1 MEYLGHESQGY
12 GVEEHRLVGGK
23 GDGIRLLEVN
33 NGNGVMFTLS
43 LDRAG
48 DISRLYKDGKNL
60 GFFAP
65 CGYVSPTYY
74 DNRGAGF
81 LKSFTAG
88 FLTTCGLT
96 AVGSPCTDNGEEL
109 PLHGN
114 ISHTP
119 CENVSWWTDDAIH
132 IKLVVRDA
140 SLFGHKLI
148 LTREYECPIGGDE
161 IIITDT
167 VKNISDEETPYM
179 ILYHF
184 NMGYPLLSENA
195 KVTIKSKGVTPR
207 NERAKEGLEK
217 ALIMERPQPGFVEQ
231 CYYYDMEEGYAKIY
245 NPEID
250 TSLSL
255 SFDTKE
261 LPFFTE
267 WKMMGKGEYVLGL
280 EPGNCSPDGRDVM
293 RKNGRLQF
301 LKAGEEK
308 KQTIAV
314 KIKKGQEY
322 AECS

>member
-1 MEYLGHESQGY
+1 MKEYLGHESQFA

-33 NGNGVMFTLS
+33 NGNGIMFTLS

-48 DISRLYKDGKNL
+48 DIARLYKDGRNL

-65 CGYVSPTYY
+65 CGYVAPTYY
-74 DNRGAGF
+74 DKEGAGF

-96 AVGSPCTDNGEEL
+96 AVGSPCEDDGEVL

-119 CENVSWWTDDAIH
+119 AENVAWWIDDSIH
-132 IKLVVRDA
+132 IKITVRDA
-140 SLFGHKLI
+140 SLFGHKL
-148 LTREYECPIGGDE
+148 LFTREYECPVGGSE
-161 IIITDT
+161 IKITDT
-167 VKNISDEETPYM
+167 VKNIDDKETPYM

-184 NMGYPLLSENA
+184 NMGYPLLTENSKVKVKA
-195 KVTIKSKGVTPR
+195 KSVAPR
-207 NERAKEGLEK
+207 DDRANEGLDMALTMEK
-217 ALIMERPQPGFVEQ
+217 PQSDFEEQ
-231 CYYYDMEEGYAKIY
+231 CYYYDMEEGYAEIY

-250 TSLSL
+250 TKLSL
-255 SFDTKE
+255 SFDINE

-280 EPGNCSPDGRDVM
+280 EPGNCNPDGRDVM
-293 RKNGRLQF
+293 RKQGKLAF

-308 KQTIAV
+308 TQHITI
-314 KIKKGQEY
+314 KITKGQE
-322 AECS
+322 

>member
-1 MEYLGHESQGY
+1 MKEYLGHDTQAF

-33 NGNGVMFTLS
+33 NGNGIMFTLS

-48 DISRLYKDGKNL
+48 DIARLYKDGRNL

-65 CGYVSPTYY
+65 CGYVAPTYY
-74 DNRGAGF
+74 DKEGAGF

-96 AVGSPCTDNGEEL
+96 AVGSPCEDNGEVL

-119 CENVSWWTDDAIH
+119 CENVNWWIDDSIH
-132 IKLVVRDA
+132 IRITVRDA
-140 SLFGHKLI
+140 SLFGHKLL
-148 LTREYECPIGGDE
+148 LTREFECPVGGDE
-161 IIITDT
+161 IKMTDT
-167 VKNISDEETPYM
+167 VRNIGDEETPYM

-184 NMGYPLLSENA
+184 NMGYPLLSENS
-195 KVTIKSKGVTPR
+195 KVSVKSKGVTPR
-207 NERAKEGLEK
+207 NERAKEGLDK
-217 ALIMERPQPGFVEQ
+217 ALIMEKPQSGFVEQ
-231 CYYYDMEEGYAKIY
+231 CYYYDMEDEAYAEIY
-245 NPEID
+245 SPEID
-250 TSLSL
+250 TKLSL
-255 SFDTKE
+255 SFDKNE

-280 EPGNCSPDGRDVM
+280 EPGNCNPDGRDIM
-293 RKNGRLQF
+293 RKEGKLQF

-308 KQTIAV
+308 TQTVTI
-314 KIKKGQEY
+314 KITKGQE
-322 AECS
+322 

>member
-1 MEYLGHESQGY
+1 MKEYIGHESQLCS
-12 GVEEHRLVGGK
+12 VEEHRLIGGN

-33 NGNGVMFTLS
+33 NGNGIMFTLS

-48 DISRLYKDGKNL
+48 DISRLYKDGRNL

-65 CGYVSPTYY
+65 CGYVAPSYY
-74 DNRGAGF
+74 DKQGAGF

-96 AVGSPCTDNGEEL
+96 AVGSPCIDGGEEL

-119 CENVSWWTDDAIH
+119 AENVNWWIDDAIH
-132 IKLVVRDA
+132 IRITVRDA
-140 SLFGHKLI
+140 SLFGHKLLLI
-148 LTREYECPIGGDE
+148 RELECPVGGDE
-161 IIITDT
+161 IAISDT
-167 VKNISDEETPYM
+167 VRNIGDEDTPYM

-184 NMGYPLLSENA
+184 NMGYPLLTENS
-195 KVTIKSKGVTPR
+195 KVTVKSKCVKPR
-207 NERAKEGLEK
+207 NARAEQGIDK
-217 ALIMERPQPGFVEQ
+217 ALLMEKPQSGFEEQ
-231 CYYYDMEEGYAKIY
+231 CYYYDMEEGYAEIY

-250 TSLSL
+250 TLL
-255 SFDTKE
+255 AIMFDIEE

-280 EPGNCSPDGRDVM
+280 EPGNCSPDGRDIM
-293 RKNGRLQF
+293 RKEGKLQF

-308 KQTIAV
+308 TQKITI
-314 KIKKGQEY
+314 KITKGRK
-322 AECS
+322 

>member
-1 MEYLGHESQGY
+1 MKEYIGHDSQFC

-33 NGNGVMFTLS
+33 NGNGIMFTLS

-48 DISRLYKDGKNL
+48 DIARLYKDGKNL

-65 CGYVSPTYY
+65 CGYVAPTYY
-74 DNRGAGF
+74 DKEGAGF

-96 AVGSPCTDNGEEL
+96 AVGSPCEDNGEVL

-119 CENVSWWTDDAIH
+119 AENVNWWIDDSIH
-132 IKLVVRDA
+132 IKITVRDA
-140 SLFGHKLI
+140 SLFGHKLL
-148 LTREYECPIGGDE
+148 LTREFECPVGGDE
-161 IIITDT
+161 IKMTDT
-167 VKNISDEETPYM
+167 VKNIGDEETPYM

-195 KVTIKSKGVTPR
+195 KVRVNSKGVTPR
-207 NERAKEGLEK
+207 NDRANEGLSK
-217 ALIMERPQPGFVEQ
+217 ALTMEKPQSGFQEQ
-231 CYYYDMEEGYAKIY
+231 CYYYDMEEGYAEIY
-245 NPEID
+245 NPDID
-250 TSLSL
+250 TKLSL
-255 SFDTKE
+255 SFDITE

-280 EPGNCSPDGRDVM
+280 EPGNCHPDGRDVM
-293 RKNGRLQF
+293 RKQGRLAF

-308 KQTIAV
+308 KQIITI
-314 KIKKGQEY
+314 KITKGQE
-322 AECS
+322 